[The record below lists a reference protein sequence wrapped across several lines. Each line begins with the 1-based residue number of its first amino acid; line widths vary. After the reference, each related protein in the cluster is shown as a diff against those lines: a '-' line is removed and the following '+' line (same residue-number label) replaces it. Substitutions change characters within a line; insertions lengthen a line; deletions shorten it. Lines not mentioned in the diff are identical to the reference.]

1 MIAAHYHMSDVFD
14 NLVVSLCKF
23 TTLLTVAAAE
33 PAESPQQFV
42 PVFGMNTKAML
53 ATRTV
58 FSLVQRHGDILRDG
72 WRNVTE
78 CLLQLFKCQLLPQS
92 MMEGDDFLQVG
103 TSPSEVGAS
112 V

>member
-42 PVFGMNTKAML
+42 PVFGMNAKAML
-53 ATRTV
+53 ATR
-58 FSLVQRHGDILRDG
+58 
-72 WRNVTE
+72 
-78 CLLQLFKCQLLPQS
+78 
-92 MMEGDDFLQVG
+92 
-103 TSPSEVGAS
+103 
-112 V
+112 